1 MKYVTIFLTIIFLFS
16 CRTGNASSFSFGYHG
31 HHGRHDYHGYHG
43 YYGYYGDHGR
53 HGYYDDDYYYYR
65 APRVV
70 EKRIIIH
77 HQSPEQAP
85 VYVDQNDSRDSRTKD
100 AVWFPG
106 GYDVDGNY
114 HEGYYTRRK
123 K

>member
-1 MKYVTIFLTIIFLFS
+1 MKYLTICLAIIFLFS
-16 CRTGNASSFSFGYHG
+16 CRTGNASWYYYSHHG
-31 HHGRHDYHGYHG
+31 HRGHYSYHG

-53 HGYYDDDYYYYR
+53 HGYYDDYYYYR

-77 HQSPEQAP
+77 HQSSRQDP
-85 VYVDQNDSRDSRTKD
+85 VYVDQNDSSDSRLKD
-100 AVWFPG
+100 ALWVPG

-114 HEGYYTRRK
+114 HEGYYTLRRTK
-123 K
+123 